1 MAAML
6 GPRDAALA
14 ALKAEQAEQ
23 NRQREL
29 AQRDRTERERAAD
42 EAALEMVRTH
52 PWIAAHLPDVD
63 WVLVTRRFPQNSAC
77 VHPSGDP
84 DLWLIVTEHHHDYV
98 TYSYRRD
105 IKSPLVGSTS
115 VRTLAALGQA
125 IEDEARRARQIAQ
138 EGIQP

>member
-42 EAALEMVRTH
+42 EAALEMVRT
-52 PWIAAHLPDVD
+52 IAAHLPDVD

-138 EGIQP
+138 EGNQP

>member
-1 MAAML
+1 MAATL

-14 ALKAEQAEQ
+14 ALRAEQAEQ

-29 AQRDRTERERAAD
+29 AQRERAERERAAD

-52 PWIAAHLPDVD
+52 PWIAAYLPDVD

-84 DLWLIVTEHHHDYV
+84 DLWLIVTDGLDDCV

-105 IKSPLVGSTS
+105 VKAPLVGSLS

-125 IEDEARRARQIAQ
+125 IEDEARRARRIS
-138 EGIQP
+138 EEEIQP